1 MIVCN
6 NKSKL
11 LTKFNCF
18 FGKMLK
24 LEGLANFPKS
34 VGKSNPV
41 KNHKTLK
48 ALLFPWLIRAVSLKF
63 NLRIFFW
70 FRNTFFE
77 VASQRKLILVRD
89 ENIKFHSCN
98 AVYLI
103 IVATFKKICL
113 TKLLNHFMSLVPFYF
128 LKTSENYMFSGVL
141 TLSAPMHLRKL
152 H

>member
-24 LEGLANFPKS
+24 LEESLVNFPKS

-48 ALLFPWLIRAVSLKF
+48 ALYLYMTNSCCQLKIQLE
-63 NLRIFFW
+63 NFFW

-103 IVATFKKICL
+103 IVATFQKIYL

-128 LKTSENYMFSGVL
+128 LKTSENHMFSGVL
-141 TLSAPMHLRKL
+141 TLSAPCI
-152 H
+152 